1 MRSETLQ
8 RRRRPHRPLPKYGS
22 DPLVPIGALHLRVVM
37 RRRGLTSKEV
47 AAQAGI
53 SQQRFWFL
61 KSGKNKRCRRSV
73 RAAIAKALKCRVGD
87 LSGTS
92 GLESFLIGGAKAKEP
107 IDRRELLDAL
117 ATQARGPEVVS
128 DPWVLTAIGTAML
141 LAELADTPAT
151 PVLEV
156 GMSSAKSFLEGI
168 LQLLNLETWRALL
181 SSSEALVPPTPD
193 EKQRFAGALAD
204 ALELAVGAN
213 AQITDTMALAARRL
227 RDLLPTVVEPLRQYR
242 APASG
247 AARLFDIARLRERGC

>member
-1 MRSETLQ
+1 MRSETL
-8 RRRRPHRPLPKYGS
+8 RRPHRPLPKYGF

-47 AAQAGI
+47 ASQAGI

-73 RAAIAKALKCRVGD
+73 RAALAKALECRVGD

-128 DPWVLTAIGTAML
+128 DPWVLTAIGTAMQ
-141 LAELADTPAT
+141 LAELADTPAN
-151 PVLEV
+151 PVLADRL
-156 GMSSAKSFLEGI
+156 SSAKSFLDAI
-168 LQLLNLETWRALL
+168 MQLMNLETWRAHL
-181 SSSEALVPPTPD
+181 SSSASFVPPTPD
-193 EKQRFAGALAD
+193 EKERFAAALAD

-213 AQITDTMALAARRL
+213 SQIPGTTAASARRL
-227 RDLLPTVVEPLRQYR
+227 RDLLPTVVEPLRQSR
-242 APASG
+242 APSSG
-247 AARLFDIARLRERGC
+247 AARLLEIATLRHRGC